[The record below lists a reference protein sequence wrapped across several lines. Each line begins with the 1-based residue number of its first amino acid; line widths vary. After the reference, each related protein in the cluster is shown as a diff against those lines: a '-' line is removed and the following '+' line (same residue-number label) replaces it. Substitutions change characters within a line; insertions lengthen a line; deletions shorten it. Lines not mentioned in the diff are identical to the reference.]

1 MFHKQRNFKMSRFYI
16 VSYCYAPNTAA
27 INRELS
33 FVQSFSKIGI
43 KCTLVFIMPS
53 LKLDKYTEKH
63 DGIDVIY
70 LWKDCLAR
78 NKYLKHL
85 YEPFSLSLFIKSI
98 KQGDRVLL
106 LGCQHLI
113 TKMLKRTSLVY
124 HERTEHP
131 DVTPWPRG
139 LTPKKYYESCKKL
152 AGLFTISEPLRQHFI
167 SMGCELKKTHV
178 INMTV
183 DPSRFIDISKQNITE
198 KYIAYCGTASNNKDG
213 VDELIKS
220 FAIVSS
226 RYPDYKL
233 YIIGKTPSKKDEAGN
248 LELIAQYGLQDKI
261 VFTGI
266 VSSYEMPQLL
276 TNAEILALD
285 RPDSLQA
292 QCGFPTK
299 LGEYLLTG
307 NPVVVT
313 KVGDIPKFLTDGKT
327 ALLSEERNSED
338 FSSKLIWAIENK
350 ECARVIGERGKDVAL
365 RSFNSD
371 LQAKKML
378 NVIFEKKY

>member
-1 MFHKQRNFKMSRFYI
+1 MSKFYI

-27 INRELS
+27 TNRELS
-33 FVQSFSKIGI
+33 FVRSFGKLGI

-53 LKLDKYTEKH
+53 LQLDRYTEKY

-70 LWKDCLAR
+70 LWKDCFAR

-85 YEPFSLSLFIKSI
+85 YKPFSLSFFIKSI
-98 KQGDRVLL
+98 NKEDRVLL
-106 LGCQHLI
+106 LGCQQLI
-113 TKMLKRTSLVY
+113 TKMLKRTLLVY

-131 DVTPWPRG
+131 DVTPWPKG
-139 LTPKKYYESCKKL
+139 LTPYKYYESCKKL
-152 AGLFTISEPLRQHFI
+152 AGLFTISEPLRQHFV
-167 SMGCELKKTHV
+167 SMGCEPDKTHV

-183 DPSRFIDISKQNITE
+183 DPSRFIGLSKQDGVE

-220 FAIVSS
+220 FALVSR
-226 RYPDYKL
+226 RYPNYKL
-233 YIIGKTPSKKDEAGN
+233 YIIGKTPSKEDEAGN
-248 LELIAQYGLQDKI
+248 LELIAQHGLQDKI

-266 VSSYEMPQLL
+266 VSSYNMPQLL
-276 TNAEILALD
+276 LNAEILALD

-327 ALLSEERNSED
+327 ALLSEERNSDD
-338 FSSKLIWAIENK
+338 FSSKLIWAIEHS
-350 ECARVIGERGKDVAL
+350 EGARGIGERGKEVAL
-365 RSFNSD
+365 RNFNSD
-371 LQAKKML
+371 IEAKKML
-378 NVIFEKKY
+378 NVIWGKEY

>member
-1 MFHKQRNFKMSRFYI
+1 MFFIQRNNIMSRFYI

-27 INRELS
+27 VNRELS
-33 FVQSFSKIGI
+33 FVRSFSKLGVE
-43 KCTLVFIMPS
+43 CTLVFIMPS
-53 LKLDKYTEKH
+53 LQLDRYTEELE
-63 DGIDVIY
+63 GIDVIY
-70 LWKDCLAR
+70 LWNKCFAK

-85 YEPFSLSLFIKSI
+85 YEPLSLSLFIKSI
-98 KQGDRVLL
+98 KPEDRVLL
-106 LGCQHLI
+106 LGCQQLI
-113 TKMLKRTSLVY
+113 TKILKRTLFVY

-139 LTPKKYYESCKKL
+139 LTPVKYYESCKKL

-167 SMGCELKKTHV
+167 SMGCDPNKTHI

-183 DPSRFIDISKQNITE
+183 DASRFIGVTKQNVKE

-213 VDELIKS
+213 VDELIKA
-220 FAIVSS
+220 FAIVSNHH
-226 RYPDYKL
+226 PNFKL
-233 YIIGKTPSKKDEAGN
+233 YIIGKTPSRNDEIGN
-248 LELIAQYGLQDKI
+248 IALIHQLGLQDKV

-266 VSSYEMPQLL
+266 IPSCNIPQLL
-276 TNAEILALD
+276 LNAEILALD

-313 KVGDIPKFLTDGKT
+313 KVGDIPRFLVDGET
-327 ALLSEERNSED
+327 ALLCKEKSPDE
-338 FSSKLIWAIENK
+338 FSSKLIWAIEHPK
-350 ECARVIGERGKDVAL
+350 DARAIGERGRNVAL
-365 RSFNSD
+365 KEFNSD
-371 LQAKKML
+371 IEAKKIL
-378 NVIFEKKY
+378 NVIFNR